1 MLVFQPHFDYP
12 IESPLEIL
20 FENQDLIAI
29 DKPSGFHVH
38 PPEDPQHRTSKDFVI
53 LYKIRDQISQ
63 KVYPIHRLDVGTSG
77 VLLFAKNSEAA
88 SQISK
93 LWTTSPP
100 LKKYLALVRGEFP
113 NAHTCETP
121 LLSDSSDQMLEA
133 LTDFRCLSRT
143 ELKNTNIGKRYPHSR
158 YSLIEAFPRTGRY
171 HQIRR
176 HLNRLSHP
184 LIGDRYHGDSHH
196 NRYFREVL
204 GIPGLCL
211 RAMALEFQISET
223 QRLSIQVTRQPDR
236 WKKIENL
243 FSI

>member
-1 MLVFQPHFDYP
+1 MFQPHFDFP
-12 IESPLEIL
+12 IETPLEIL

-53 LYKIRDQISQ
+53 LYKLRDQLQ
-63 KVYPIHRLDVGTSG
+63 TKVYPIHRLDVGTSG

-88 SQISK
+88 SRVSK
-93 LWTTSPP
+93 LWTDQPP

-113 NAHTCETP
+113 DTHTCEIP

-133 LTDFRCLSRT
+133 VTDFKALART
-143 ELKNTNIGKRYPHSR
+143 ELKNTNIGKRYPNSR
-158 YSLIEAFPRTGRY
+158 YSLIEAFPKTGRY

-211 RAMALEFQISET
+211 RAVSLEFSSLEN
-223 QRLSIQVTRQPDR
+223 QRTIVAVQGHPDR
-236 WKKIENL
+236 WIKIQNL
-243 FSI
+243 FSV